1 MRSAPSML
9 FAVAS
14 LTFELMRVFTTVED
28 WEVFPRAPPDLSL
41 HPGAFLFEAV
51 FRSPDRQS
59 CTRPPSSAN
68 GSSRR
73 LKAFMSIESPERRTL
88 CSLSLSLSL
97 SLFLRTS
104 RSRTVI
110 EFQSDP
116 ESIRHFQERM
126 EKQNSKNKLDEI
138 MIMC

>member
-14 LTFELMRVFTTVED
+14 LIFELMRVFTTVED

-97 SLFLRTS
+97 SFLELQNGLRIQGK
-104 RSRTVI
+104 RILIRGTVL
-110 EFQSDP
+110 P
-116 ESIRHFQERM
+116 
-126 EKQNSKNKLDEI
+126 LL
-138 MIMC
+138 